1 MTNPYSELIDQM
13 NANAIA
19 QATLQSILAR
29 RQYELLGEIHHLLC
43 VLIAFA
49 VMTAS
54 CLLILDVR
62 VFKALETLA
71 PIEQSNRPIEVHSH
85 VPRFDPAMPEQPN
98 FEKPNP
104 LHYAV

>member
-49 VMTAS
+49 VMNAS

-62 VFKALETLA
+62 VFKALDTLA
-71 PIEQSNRPIEVHSH
+71 PIEQGNRPIEVHSH

-98 FEKPNP
+98 FEKTTPR
-104 LHYAV
+104 HYAV